1 MARIMGWVG
10 FCWLLGSSA
19 VADPG
24 SGGFDAPPPPPAYGS
39 APVAAPAP
47 VMTPEAAAASR
58 YQSCF
63 QRMVD
68 AGVNDNAFMKKCL
81 GIAVRSP
88 PQPVVAPVVVNRR
101 PRGSE
106 ALTKVEI
113 TTFVQQNLGGLTDC
127 YDNLLT
133 LSRDFGLAPGGLLG
147 AMVEIQP
154 NGQTQVLGIDP
165 QSLPDLS
172 LLNCFRSRL
181 RAWVYPRRR
190 DAERSRFYVSFVLL
204 PKSAVKGQVTLAR
217 GFPQLLANPASES
230 RPRAK

>member
-1 MARIMGWVG
+1 MARVAGWMG

-39 APVAAPAP
+39 AQVAAPA
-47 VMTPEAAAASR
+47 VTPEATAASR

-81 GIAVRSP
+81 GIAVRNQAP
-88 PQPVVAPVVVNRR
+88 PAALSAPASRR
-101 PRGSE
+101 PRASE
-106 ALTKVEI
+106 ALTKAEI
-113 TTFVQQNLGGLTDC
+113 FAFVQQNLGGMSDC

-133 LSRDFGLAPGGLLG
+133 QSRDLGLAPGGLFG

-154 NGQTQVLGIDP
+154 NGQIQVLGIDP
-165 QSLPDLS
+165 QSLPDLT

-217 GFPQLLANPASES
+217 GFPQLLPNPVSES
-230 RPRAK
+230 RSRAK